1 MQGTGL
7 VAARWG
13 AGSRGIGMVA
23 WIMALLMAAA
33 GPSASAP
40 GGKPAIQMDKWA
52 EARLTEAYALHQQ
65 GKYEQAIEAYR
76 KIYARSPQPRFQ
88 LNIGIAYAEW
98 GGHCAEMVAAFNLFE
113 RTCGECAQRAAG
125 MERWAALRPMCEGRL
140 TIDTKPA
147 GAAIEVDG
155 KPRGAAPT
163 ILTVSVGEHMVVA
176 RQGVGAPVRRT
187 VRVEA
192 GGSQAVMIELT
203 PGAPAVVVAPAA
215 PPVVAPAAPPA
226 AVAETSDA
234 TTEPAEPGGSMMP
247 WAWTA
252 LGVGA
257 AGLATGVTFTVLGYG
272 AADDA
277 NSATSKSDAVDASD
291 QRDRDVT
298 LSWVGYGIGVAG
310 LATGATLL
318 LLDDEAPAVT
328 VVPFRDGAAVG
339 WGGCF

>member
-1 MQGTGL
+1 MRGTRFATARRG
-7 VAARWG
+7 AA
-13 AGSRGIGMVA
+13 SRGIWTIA
-23 WIMALLMAAA
+23 WIMALLVAAA

-40 GGKPAIQMDKWA
+40 AGKPATQMDTWA

-125 MERWAALRPMCEGRL
+125 MKRWAALRPMCEGRL

-163 ILTVSVGEHMVVA
+163 VLTVSVGEHMVVA
-176 RQGVGAPVRRT
+176 RQGAGAPARRT

-192 GGSQAVMIELT
+192 GGSQAVMIELLRA
-203 PGAPAVVVAPAA
+203 GPAV
-215 PPVVAPAAPPA
+215 VVAPAAPPA
-226 AVAETSDA
+226 AVAQTSDA

-277 NSATSKSDAVDASD
+277 NSATSKGDAVDASD
-291 QRDRDVT
+291 KRDRDVA

-318 LLDDEAPAVT
+318 LLDDEAPALT
-328 VVPFRDGAAVG
+328 VVSRGDGAVVG